1 MMKKR
6 LKVQINEE
14 YIFVEQ
20 ATNKEIT
27 RYLDHHIHGDKVYG
41 SSQGLG
47 EGSGGLLFDGYG
59 VSIFQDKTV
68 QEKGHTTL
76 WVYLLNY

>member
-6 LKVQINEE
+6 LKVKINEE

-20 ATNKEIT
+20 ATTKEIT

-41 SSQGLG
+41 SSQGWG
-47 EGSGGLLFDGYG
+47 KGVGGYYLMGMEFPFFKIKQFRRRVAQHFGY
-59 VSIFQDKTV
+59 T
-68 QEKGHTTL
+68 
-76 WVYLLNY
+76 